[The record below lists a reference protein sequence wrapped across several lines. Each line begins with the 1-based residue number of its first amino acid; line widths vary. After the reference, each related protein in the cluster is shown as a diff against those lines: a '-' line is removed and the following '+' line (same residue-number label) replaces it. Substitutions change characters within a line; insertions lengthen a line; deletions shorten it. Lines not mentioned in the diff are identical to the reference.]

1 MDVAPHRTPRPTG
14 PQPRVRRHA
23 VGPVALA
30 VCGLMLSACAGLAA
44 PVSSANLVVDPTTGA
59 QLTTAQRDEIVA
71 RHNVYRA
78 EVGEAPLVWDA
89 TIAAGAQQ
97 WADAKQAD
105 GTFEHSTWD
114 SRPGL
119 GENLAGG
126 PLEGA
131 TDRLAADERVLY
143 QTDPQ
148 PVDQPPGNW
157 TSWGHYSQ
165 IVWSTTTRV
174 GCGFAARGNLPY
186 DLVVC
191 RYAGPGNFSGEYP
204 YPPDTVLVAQPGLA
218 PVTRAGA
225 VPADPTVPDTGQ
237 PEAGQPDAGQPDAGQ
252 PEAGQPDAGQPDAGQ
267 PDAGQPDAGQP
278 DAGQPDAGG
287 TEMAPPEMAGP
298 AEGAPQGGPDGA
310 APPEKD
316 DAGG

>member
-1 MDVAPHRTPRPTG
+1 MDVVRGRTPAGPVRP
-14 PQPRVRRHA
+14 PRKGLRRA
-23 VGPVALA
+23 PVPVALMA
-30 VCGLMLSACAGLAA
+30 CGVVLSACAGLPAA
-44 PVSSANLVVDPTTGA
+44 GAAANLVVDPTTGA
-59 QLTTAQRDEIVA
+59 QITPEQRDEIVA

-105 GTFEHSTWD
+105 GQFAHSPWD

-143 QTDPQ
+143 QTEPQ
-148 PVDQPPGNW
+148 PVDQPPDNW
-157 TSWGHYSQ
+157 MNWGHYSQ

-174 GCGFAARGNLPY
+174 GCGFAPRGNLPY

-204 YPPDTVLVAQPGLA
+204 YPPDTVLVAQAGLA
-218 PVTRAGA
+218 PVPRAGTA
-225 VPADPTVPDTGQ
+225 PADPTAPDAT
-237 PEAGQPDAGQPDAGQ
+237 QPDATQPD
-252 PEAGQPDAGQPDAGQ
+252 AGQPDAGQPDAGQ

-278 DAGQPDAGG
+278 DAGQPDA
-287 TEMAPPEMAGP
+287 
-298 AEGAPQGGPDGA
+298 
-310 APPEKD
+310 
-316 DAGG
+316 